1 MKPGQRRAL
10 ICAGSLMALVIGSCA
25 ALGGGAENAPIKASG
40 MVEAL
45 EIRVA
50 SDLGGRVAE
59 VFVDEGDMVEAGDP
73 LLRLGSQVLENQLEG
88 AKANLAAAEAQH
100 SLLAA
105 QPLEA
110 QREQAIAMAEL
121 AFLSAQHDLRDLRK
135 KAELQLAQ
143 AELGA
148 AEARDALDDAE
159 KALRRNQPGNRAPEY
174 MIKAAKAEVTIAEK
188 RLQRAQK
195 AFDQAHGKIA
205 KAQAQI
211 ALAEARRAYNQ
222 AVWHLDWLQT
232 GADEIEEAILESNV
246 EVAQQNVQDANREVD
261 EMDGG
266 PDPDALAMA
275 EARVR
280 AAEAGLQMAQADTR
294 DEQLAASKAQVEA
307 ARAALGIVQAQ
318 VDELTMRAPSGGTVL
333 GRLVEPGEVISPGAP
348 AISIAQLSD
357 LKVTVYVPEDR
368 YGQISLGDTAEVQ
381 VDSFPDETFEAVVTH
396 IANQAEFTPRNVQTQ
411 EERQTTVYAIE
422 LKLGNP
428 EGKLKPGMPAD
439 VTFAS

>member
-1 MKPGQRRAL
+1 MKPGQGRAL
-10 ICAGSLMALVIGSCA
+10 MCVGILMALAIGSCA

-45 EIRVA
+45 EIQVA

-59 VFVDEGDMVEAGDP
+59 VFVDEGGMVEEGDP

-88 AKANLAAAEAQH
+88 ARANLAAAEAQH
-100 SLLAA
+100 SLLVA
-105 QPLEA
+105 QPLDA
-110 QREQAIAMAEL
+110 QRQQAIAMAEL
-121 AFLSAQHDLRDLRK
+121 ALLTAQENLKDLRQRG
-135 KAELQLAQ
+135 ELQLAQ
-143 AELGA
+143 VELDA

-159 KALRRNQPGNRAPEY
+159 KDLRRNQPGNRAPQY

-188 RLQRAQK
+188 RLKRAQK

-205 KAQAQI
+205 KAKAQI
-211 ALAEARRAYNQ
+211 ALSEAHRAYNL
-222 AVWHLDWLQT
+222 AVWHLDWLQS
-232 GADEIEEAILESNV
+232 GADEIEEAILESNL
-246 EVAQQNVQDANREVD
+246 EVAQQNVQDAKRELE

-266 PDPDALAMA
+266 PDPNDLAKA

-280 AAEAGLQMAQADTR
+280 AAEAGLQVARADTR
-294 DEQLAASKAQVEA
+294 DEQLSAAQAQVEA
-307 ARAALGIVQAQ
+307 ARAALAVVQAQ
-318 VDELTMRAPSGGTVL
+318 VDELTLRAPSGGTVL
-333 GRLVEPGEVISPGAP
+333 ARLVEPGEVVSPGAP

-368 YGQISLGDTAEVQ
+368 YGQINLGDAAEVR
-381 VDSFPDETFEAVVTH
+381 VDSFPDKTFEGVVTH

-422 LKLGNP
+422 LKLSNP

-439 VTFAS
+439 VTFTS